1 MPIRCAVPRV
11 TDPSAAGGL
20 MMRTVGSG
28 DQVRRFSGRIAESI
42 DQIKKDALRRLIGCA
57 P

>member
-1 MPIRCAVPRV
+1 MPTRCAVPRV
-11 TDPSAAGGL
+11 TGPSAAGGL
-20 MMRTVGSG
+20 MMRTVGTG

-42 DQIKKDALRRLIGCA
+42 NQIKKDALRRLIGCA